1 MILMALSFFFFNR
14 VVVAIDPLALTAFA
28 LCGRLDQAVLMP
40 IFAIGAALVT
50 MIGQNAGRG
59 NFERVREIW
68 WKSLLTAMG
77 LVLLSAAAMF
87 VLAPLIYPFFSD
99 IDQVVHY
106 AVLQT
111 RIVEFTFVFAVIGI
125 LSRSFFQA
133 IGYPLPAL
141 LITTSRL
148 LLLAVPAMLLYVYV
162 LDLKIYGVWLGIITG
177 NVLAAGM
184 SALWIAGTL
193 RRLRAGTLRAA
204 KT

>member
-1 MILMALSFFFFNR
+1 MALSFFFFNR

-68 WKSLLTAMG
+68 WKSLLTAMV
-77 LVLLSAAAMF
+77 LVVLSATAMF
-87 VLAPLIYPFFSD
+87 ILAPWIYPFFSD
-99 IDQVVHY
+99 IDQVVRY

-133 IGYPLPAL
+133 IGHPLPAL

-162 LDLKIYGVWLGIITG
+162 FDLQIYGVWLGIITG

-184 SALWIAGTL
+184 SALWISRTL
-193 RRLRAGTLRAA
+193 RRLQEGTLRTA